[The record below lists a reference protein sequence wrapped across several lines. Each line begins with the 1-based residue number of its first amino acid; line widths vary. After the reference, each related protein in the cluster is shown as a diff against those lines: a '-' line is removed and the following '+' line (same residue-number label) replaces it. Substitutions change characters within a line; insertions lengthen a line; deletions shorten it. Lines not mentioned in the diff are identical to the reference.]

1 MSEKQT
7 SETWGNL
14 PQRKHVY
21 RGEDLLYKLQAL
33 KAENAELK
41 SIIKEMITIIDEYDF
56 IIDDV
61 ESSIDDKSWFKNYIN
76 QIRKMKIEN
85 KKNANN

>member
-33 KAENAELK
+33 KADNAELK
-41 SIIKEMITIIDEYDF
+41 SIIKELITVIEQSSFCKDCQDEFGTLACSECPWAQARDRGKEW
-56 IIDDV
+56 V
-61 ESSIDDKSWFKNYIN
+61 E
-76 QIRKMKIEN
+76 EE
-85 KKNANN
+85 